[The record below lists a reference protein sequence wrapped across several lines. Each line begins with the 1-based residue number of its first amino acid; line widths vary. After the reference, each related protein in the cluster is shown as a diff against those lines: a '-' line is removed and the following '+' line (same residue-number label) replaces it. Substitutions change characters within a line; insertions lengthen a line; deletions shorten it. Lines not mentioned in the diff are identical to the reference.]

1 MAKLL
6 CYKAV
11 EGVFTA
17 LETTAGWKTLLQL
30 LAPTDQRIN
39 VNSYGLYPKGTVNSD
54 PAIKLRLVKQSDAGV
69 GGTVV
74 TAQKR
79 PPGAAE
85 TPRTTI
91 LRGPFTTD
99 PTISGDSLDLKNVH
113 PQQGF
118 EEPELVPG
126 QWIIAGGERVALQ
139 YMNDAGGAAIPAD
152 PDIAWEE

>member
-6 CYKAV
+6 CYASV

-17 LETTAGWKTLLQL
+17 LATTAGWKTLLQV
-30 LAPTDQRIN
+30 LAPTDQRIEI
-39 VNSYGLYPKGTVNSD
+39 NSYGLYPKGTVNSD
-54 PAIKLRLVKQSDAGV
+54 PAVKLRLVKQSDAGA
-69 GGTVV
+69 GGTAV
-74 TAQKR
+74 TVGKR
-79 PPGAAE
+79 TPGASE
-85 TPRTTI
+85 TPRTSV
-91 LRGPFTTD
+91 LRGPFTTE
-99 PTISGDSLDLKNVH
+99 PTVTGVAVDLKNVH

-152 PDIAWEE
+152 TDIAWEE